1 MFKVAT
7 YPLHLL
13 LDYIAKGKLSLPD
26 IQRPFVWKATQVRDL
41 FDSLYRGF
49 PVGTLMLWETGAKV
63 GVKPVGGGEMDM
75 VPSLLIIDGQQ
86 RLTSL
91 YSVIRGVPVMDHR
104 FEKKRIAIAFRPR
117 DEAFE
122 VAGAVTRSDPEFLSD
137 ITELWQSSFKT
148 TVQTFFNRL
157 EERRG
162 TPLDETERDRLEN
175 HLDHVRDIRKI
186 VSFEVIEMTE
196 GASEEDVAEIFIRIN
211 SKGVSLSQADF
222 VLTLL
227 SVHWE
232 RGRIELEEFSRKAK
246 DPTEPGTPANPF
258 LSPSPDQMLRV
269 AVGLA
274 FRRGRMQTIYQLLLG
289 KDLAT
294 GEATTE
300 RREGQFRKLEQ
311 AQQAVLDP
319 DHWRR
324 FLRCLKA
331 AGFHGDRMLTSAS
344 ALLYSYLFWLIA
356 KQDFKIDG
364 DELQQ
369 TISRWFFMAH
379 TTGRYTS
386 SPETVIEA
394 DLRRIEKLPLGNG
407 AAFREHLDGLIA
419 STLTGDFWD
428 ITLPSRLDGTG
439 AKSPALSAYW
449 AALSILNAEVLFSDT
464 GVRDLLDPK
473 RATKAA
479 RERQPLFPSVYGGH
493 ISNLAFVEWPAD
505 IDTGKRAP
513 ADHWAEA
520 IERLDPERR
529 KRHEYWHAIPAGWHV
544 SDDPRRILERRRH
557 LMAGVVKDAFQ
568 QISDPDPDLPQPG
581 SLAAIIKGGETAT
594 VEFKSTAKTNLQ
606 RKPLDFRKSD
616 PKIKHAVAKTVCG
629 FLNGE
634 GGLLLIGVTDE
645 RTVRGIDEEMA
656 HLPKANIDG
665 YELMVRDIL
674 DENLSLPIAGIVQIR
689 FEKISSRTIC
699 CVEVGAAPEAVFA
712 KPPSG
717 GSQATEFWVR
727 DGARTTQYFGTK
739 MLAFQAERFGN

>member
-104 FEKKRIAIAFRPR
+104 FDKKRIAIAFRPG
-117 DEAFE
+117 DETFE

-137 ITELWQSSFKT
+137 ITELWQRSFKT
-148 TVQTFFNRL
+148 TVQTFLDRL
-157 EERRG
+157 EKRRG
-162 TPLDETERDRLEN
+162 TPLEEAERDRLEN
-175 HLDHVRDIRKI
+175 RLDHVRDLWKI
-186 VSFEVIEMTE
+186 ISFEVIEMTE

-232 RGRIELEEFSRKAK
+232 RGRLELEEFSRKAK
-246 DPTEPGTPANPF
+246 DPTAPGTPANAY
-258 LSPSPDQMLRV
+258 LNPSPDQMLRV

-294 GEATTE
+294 GEATAE
-300 RREGQFRKLEQ
+300 RREEQFRKLEQ
-311 AQQAVLDP
+311 AQKAVLDP

-324 FLRCLKA
+324 FLRCLKT

-344 ALLYSYLFWLIA
+344 ALLYSYLFWLIG
-356 KQDFKIDG
+356 KQDFGIDG
-364 DELQQ
+364 EELQR
-369 TISRWFFMAH
+369 TIARWFFMAH

-394 DLRRIEKLPLGNG
+394 DLRRIEDLPQGDS
-407 AAFREHLDGLIA
+407 AAFRDFLDGIID
-419 STLTGDFWD
+419 STFTGDFWK

-439 AKSPALSAYW
+439 HKSPALSAYW
-449 AALSILNAEVLFSDT
+449 AALSILNAEVLFSNT
-464 GVRDLLDPK
+464 GVRDLLRPE
-473 RATKAA
+473 RASKAVQ
-479 RERQPLFPSVYGGH
+479 ERQSLFPHLQSRH
-493 ISNLAFVEWPAD
+493 IANFVFAEWPVGLRA
-505 IDTGKRAP
+505 GEKAP
-513 ADHWAEA
+513 AAHWNEA
-520 IERLDPERR
+520 IETLGEERR
-529 KRHEYWHAIPAGWHV
+529 KRHMYWHALPSGWHA
-544 SDDPRRILERRRH
+544 DDHGKFLERRRH
-557 LMAGVVKDAFQ
+557 LMAVMVRDAFRHL
-568 QISDPDPDLPQPG
+568 SVPNADPRPPG
-581 SLAAIIKGGETAT
+581 SLADLLIGGETAT
-594 VEFKSTAKTNLQ
+594 VEFKSTAKTDLKAEPGNIKKQ
-606 RKPLDFRKSD
+606 EPA
-616 PKIKHAVAKTVCG
+616 IKHAIAKTICG
-629 FLNGE
+629 FMNTD
-634 GGLLLIGVTDE
+634 GGTLLIGVSDE
-645 RTVRGIDEEMA
+645 GSVLGIEQEMSR
-656 HLPKANIDG
+656 LPKPNPDG
-665 YELMVRDIL
+665 YELLVRDIL
-674 DENLSLPIAGIVQIR
+674 NTHLSIATAKIVQTH
-689 FEKISSRTIC
+689 FEKHRNRTVC
-699 CVEVGAAPEAVFA
+699 LVKVSAAPKAVYSKA
-712 KPPSG
+712 LKGGAWPSD
-717 GSQATEFWVR
+717 FWVR
-727 DGARTTQYFGTK
+727 DGNRTIQLHGEKADTYKKQ
-739 MLAFQAERFGN
+739 RFD

>member
-63 GVKPVGGGEMDM
+63 GIKPVGGGEMDM

-91 YSVIRGVPVMDHR
+91 YSVIQGVPVMDHR

-137 ITELWQSSFKT
+137 ITALWHRSFKN
-148 TVQTFFNRL
+148 TVRTFFDRL
-157 EERRG
+157 EKRRG
-162 TPLDETERDRLEN
+162 APLEDAERDRLEN
-175 HLDHVRDIRKI
+175 RMDHVRDLRKI

-196 GASEEDVAEIFIRIN
+196 SASEEDVAEIFIRIN

-222 VLTLL
+222 VMTLL
-227 SVHWE
+227 SCHWE
-232 RGRIELEEFSRKAK
+232 RGRLELEEFSRKAK
-246 DPTEPGTPANPF
+246 DPTAPGTPANPF

-289 KDLAT
+289 KDLTT
-294 GEATTE
+294 GEVTAE
-300 RREGQFRKLEQ
+300 RREEQFRKLEQ

-324 FLRCLKA
+324 FLRCLKT

-344 ALLYSYLFWLIA
+344 ALLYSYLFWLIG
-356 KQDFKIDG
+356 KQDFGIDG
-364 DELQQ
+364 DELQR

-394 DLRRIEKLPLGNG
+394 DLRRIEDLPQGDS
-407 AAFREHLDGLIA
+407 AAFRDFLDGIID
-419 STLTGDFWD
+419 STFTGDFWK

-439 AKSPALSAYW
+439 HKSPALSAYW
-449 AALSILNAEVLFSDT
+449 AALSILNAEVLFSNT
-464 GVRDLLDPK
+464 GVRDLLHPE
-473 RATKAA
+473 RASKAA
-479 RERQPLFPSVYGGH
+479 QERQSLFPHLRSRH
-493 ISNLAFVEWPAD
+493 IGNFVFAEWPAGLR
-505 IDTGKRAP
+505 TGEKAP
-513 ADHWAEA
+513 ADHWNEA
-520 IERLDPERR
+520 IETLDEERR
-529 KRHEYWHAIPAGWHV
+529 KRHVYWHALPAGWHA
-544 SDDPRRILERRRH
+544 DDHGRFLERRRH
-557 LMAGVVKDAFQ
+557 LIAGVVRDAFRHL
-568 QISDPDPDLPQPG
+568 SNPPDPPIPDE
-581 SLAAIIKGGETAT
+581 SET
-594 VEFKSTAKTNLQ
+594 VEFKSTARTNLMTG
-606 RKPLDFRKSD
+606 KVD
-616 PKIKHAVAKTVCG
+616 PKIKHAIAKTVCG
-629 FLNGE
+629 FMNVE
-634 GGLLLIGVTDE
+634 GGTLFIGVSDSG
-645 RTVRGIDEEMA
+645 GILGIEQEMSKLTKPDLDGYKNLVSQVISA
-656 HLPKANIDG
+656 HLSTAT
-665 YELMVRDIL
+665 
-674 DENLSLPIAGIVQIR
+674 AGIVHIG
-689 FEKISSRTIC
+689 FERSQGKTVC
-699 CVEVGAAPEAVFA
+699 LVKVDAAPKPVFS
-712 KPPSG
+712 KPASG
-717 GSQATEFWVR
+717 GEPTEFWVR
-727 DGARTTQYFGTK
+727 DGALTAQLFGVK
-739 MLAFQAERFGN
+739 MFAYISDHFG